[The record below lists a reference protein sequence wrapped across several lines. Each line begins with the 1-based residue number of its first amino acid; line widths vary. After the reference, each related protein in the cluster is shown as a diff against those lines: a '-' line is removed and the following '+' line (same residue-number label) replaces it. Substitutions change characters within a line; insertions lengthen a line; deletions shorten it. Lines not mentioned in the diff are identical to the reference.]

1 MGGPGRGRCPDGRG
15 LFVVPVVVL
24 LDSAGDLLVVSGD
37 DLLIVSGDKQLDIGS
52 SGAGHQLLH
61 R

>member
-1 MGGPGRGRCPDGRG
+1 MGGPGRGCCPDGRG

-24 LDSAGDLLVVSGD
+24 LDSAGDLLVDSGD
-37 DLLIVSGDKQLDIGS
+37 DHLVDSGDKQLGS
-52 SGAGHQLLH
+52 SGAEHQLLH